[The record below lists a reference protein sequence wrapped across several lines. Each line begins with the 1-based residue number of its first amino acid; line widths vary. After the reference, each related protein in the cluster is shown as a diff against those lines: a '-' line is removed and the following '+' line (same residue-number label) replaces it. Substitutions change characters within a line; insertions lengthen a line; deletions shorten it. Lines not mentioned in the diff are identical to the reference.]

1 MDMKEW
7 LNGLRKA
14 ERKKAMPIL
23 SFPAVQLMGISV
35 RELISDSDRQAEGMQ
50 RIAERV
56 DAAASVSLM
65 DLSVEAECFGSQIV
79 VSEDEVPTVKG
90 SIVSDL
96 EEVENLQIPP
106 VGAGRT
112 DIYIDAVR
120 KAAEKIQDRP
130 VFAGMIGPYSLAGRL
145 LDVTE
150 IMFYCY
156 DEPEMVAL
164 LLDKVTEFLISY
176 GKAYK
181 ETGAHG
187 IMLAEPLAGLLSPAL
202 AEEFSAPYVKRIVD
216 ALQDD
221 RFLVIYHNCG
231 NSTIQMIDSILDTGA
246 AAYHFGNAIDM
257 AEMLKHIPADT
268 IAMGNVD
275 PAGQF
280 RNGTSESIRT
290 ATLSLMEKCCT
301 YPNFVISSGCDI
313 PPMAKWENID
323 AFFQAVA
330 DFMENKEFA
339 YKKNRAEGAAE
350 ETDVT
355 VNGRILRAAK
365 GTTLGELLKKE
376 GLAMPCAGMGRCGK
390 CRVRAEGRLSEPDA
404 VEQQK
409 LSAKE
414 LSGNIR
420 LACRTVIL
428 GPCQVEWETERDME
442 IRLGDRAS
450 FGGGEPLFDR
460 LGAAVDVGTTT
471 LAAQLYGKNGL
482 LAQTGLENPQKA
494 YGADVISRVERSLAG
509 EGEALKKAVCGGI
522 GTLLDELAAHAGV
535 SAEQIDTLVI
545 TGNTSMLYLLTGR
558 SPECLSHAPFQ
569 ADWLA
574 GEWTDGKALGL
585 PCPDARVYF
594 PPCISAFV
602 GADITCAMLHTGLGE
617 SAEPASCGYRNQ
629 WGNRAESGRGAV
641 LLFDGGGPGL

>member
-1 MDMKEW
+1 MNMKEW
-7 LNGLRKA
+7 LKELREA

-35 RELISDSDRQAEGMQ
+35 RELISDSDRQAEGMV

-90 SIVSDL
+90 SIVSGP
-96 EEVENLQIPP
+96 EEVESLRIPP

-120 KAAEKIQDRP
+120 KAAEKILDRP

-164 LLDKVTEFLISY
+164 LLDKATEFLISY

-181 ETGAHG
+181 ETGADG

-202 AEEFSAPYVKRIVD
+202 AEEFSAPFVKRIVE

-221 RFLVIYHNCG
+221 DFLVIYHNCG

-280 RNGTSESIRT
+280 RNGTPESIRT

-313 PPMAKWENID
+313 PPMSKWENID
-323 AFFQAVA
+323 AFFRAVA
-330 DFMENKEFA
+330 DF
-339 YKKNRAEGAAE
+339 
-350 ETDVT
+350 
-355 VNGRILRAAK
+355 
-365 GTTLGELLKKE
+365 
-376 GLAMPCAGMGRCGK
+376 
-390 CRVRAEGRLSEPDA
+390 
-404 VEQQK
+404 
-409 LSAKE
+409 
-414 LSGNIR
+414 
-420 LACRTVIL
+420 
-428 GPCQVEWETERDME
+428 
-442 IRLGDRAS
+442 
-450 FGGGEPLFDR
+450 
-460 LGAAVDVGTTT
+460 
-471 LAAQLYGKNGL
+471 YGK
-482 LAQTGLENPQKA
+482 
-494 YGADVISRVERSLAG
+494 
-509 EGEALKKAVCGGI
+509 
-522 GTLLDELAAHAGV
+522 
-535 SAEQIDTLVI
+535 
-545 TGNTSMLYLLTGR
+545 
-558 SPECLSHAPFQ
+558 
-569 ADWLA
+569 
-574 GEWTDGKALGL
+574 
-585 PCPDARVYF
+585 
-594 PPCISAFV
+594 
-602 GADITCAMLHTGLGE
+602 
-617 SAEPASCGYRNQ
+617 
-629 WGNRAESGRGAV
+629 
-641 LLFDGGGPGL
+641 